1 MCLPFYDLLKKP
13 VSTSSQVPWSSKA
26 LTVNKDPSQLQS
38 STPISW
44 QNYHQGALKI
54 LIHTVT
60 SSPLLCYVD
69 VSTKGHERSLYH
81 QIQGKIHVLGCESR
95 GLLKTEKWYQ
105 SSKLEFSTRKWG
117 NTLQTRQKSSICW
130 CTQLLPR
137 QRISIHLWSRKFKY
151 QRNIWRDPNKVGK
164 WRGLVRCN

>member
-137 QRISIHLWSRKFKY
+137 QRISIHLWSRKLKY